1 MVTTDKIAMRRRYR
15 NIRDEY
21 VASLSSQDQELAF
34 SRPPSVLKS
43 LFTPEKTVAAYVAVG
58 SEVNPFALLR
68 FAFDAGC
75 KTALPYVVGKVSPMQ
90 FLAWS
95 PGDPLEQGPF
105 KLLQPKAESEPVAP
119 EIILVPLIAFD
130 RKLSRLGQGAGHY
143 DRALS
148 QMENSIAIGV
158 AWSVQEATSLIT
170 DPWDIPLD
178 AVLTEK
184 EWICR

>member
-1 MVTTDKIAMRRRYR
+1 MRRRFR
-15 NIRDEY
+15 NIREEY
-21 VASLSSQDQELAF
+21 VASLCSQDKELSF

-43 LFTPEKTVAAYVAVG
+43 LLTPEKTVAAYVAVG
-58 SEVNPFALLR
+58 AEADPLTLLR

-75 KTALPYVVGKVSPMQ
+75 KTALPYVVGKVSPMR

-95 PGDPLEQGPF
+95 PGDRLEQGPF
-105 KLLQPKAESEPVAP
+105 ELLQPNADCEPVTP
-119 EIILVPLIAFD
+119 DIILVPLIAFD

-158 AWSVQEATSLIT
+158 AWSVQESASLIT